1 MGFPFLY
8 TSLSLPPLEL
18 MAMIRM
24 FGGGGRVIKKM
35 KGGKAVF
42 LSPLQKLEPEETENV
57 NSLYICVRKNL
68 SWNSNRGTPSEEEG
82 GIESE
87 AAKSRSSSCWT
98 FVGSCGEG
106 SFGHRGSLERGGWGR
121 GDLEIKQRFLY
132 AVMFLNSAF
141 IIRESECRLVALNL
155 TSLMRIRAFFF
166 TLGKDY
172 VHFYQTELTL
182 NHS

>member
-8 TSLSLPPLEL
+8 TSLSLPLLEL

-57 NSLYICVRKNL
+57 NSLYICVRKNQ

-98 FVGSCGEG
+98 FVSSCGEG
-106 SFGHRGSLERGGWGR
+106 SFGHQGQPWERWVGTGGFRDQIEVSLCCDVLEFSIHYLGEWMQARGSQSNIFDE
-121 GDLEIKQRFLY
+121 DQ
-132 AVMFLNSAF
+132 S
-141 IIRESECRLVALNL
+141 
-155 TSLMRIRAFFF
+155 FFF
-166 TLGKDY
+166 YPWQRLCSLLPDWINT
-172 VHFYQTELTL
+172 
-182 NHS
+182 